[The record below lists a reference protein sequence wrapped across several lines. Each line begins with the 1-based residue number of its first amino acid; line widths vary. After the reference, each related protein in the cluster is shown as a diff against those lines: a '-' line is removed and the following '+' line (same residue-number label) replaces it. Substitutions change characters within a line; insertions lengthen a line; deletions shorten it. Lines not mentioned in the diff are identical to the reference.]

1 MTNADITVCRYSE
14 RGFFIHYSD
23 MTGSLQLQ
31 ATCYSK
37 EAVDL
42 IVLGAAAK
50 GLSVCAAAKGLSVYD
65 LDRKMFLTGDVGQLA
80 GEPAE

>member
-1 MTNADITVCRYSE
+1 MQMTNADITVCRYSE

-50 GLSVCAAAKGLSVYD
+50 GLSVYD

>member
-50 GLSVCAAAKGLSVYD
+50 GLSVYD

-80 GEPAE
+80 GEPTE

>member
-50 GLSVCAAAKGLSVYD
+50 GLSVYD

>member
-23 MTGSLQLQ
+23 MAGSLQLQ
-31 ATCYSK
+31 ATCTSK

-42 IVLGAAAK
+42 IMLG
-50 GLSVCAAAKGLSVYD
+50 AAAKGLSVYD

>member
-1 MTNADITVCRYSE
+1 MQMTNADITVCRYSE

-50 GLSVCAAAKGLSVYD
+50 GLSVYD

-80 GEPAE
+80 GEPAQ

>member
-1 MTNADITVCRYSE
+1 MQMTNADITVCRYSE

-50 GLSVCAAAKGLSVYD
+50 GLSVYD

-80 GEPAE
+80 GEPTE

>member
-50 GLSVCAAAKGLSVYD
+50 GLSVYD

-80 GEPAE
+80 GEPAQ